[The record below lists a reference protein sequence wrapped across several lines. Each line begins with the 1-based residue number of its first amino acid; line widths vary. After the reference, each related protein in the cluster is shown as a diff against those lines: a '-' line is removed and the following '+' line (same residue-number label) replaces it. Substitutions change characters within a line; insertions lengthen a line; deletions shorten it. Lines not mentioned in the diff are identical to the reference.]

1 MRSSSSSIN
10 PDSPESVAQVSL
22 GHHVVFSRSKRDNFF
37 NTTLLRWPPW
47 LPRCIYELHRCK
59 VYPFILSTNINKIIV
74 TLQNWRI
81 MDAMF
86 TAAVM
91 LGHWLMQNKCHNWPV
106 WGEVPLNVCSDP
118 EIHCSAFPQSSSLS
132 LHRLMLKSKVNSW
145 CVFVCKYVRPARG
158 SVPGGEEAGLDN
170 TLKSESCTWI
180 SWRALQF
187 ISCFIKSLSVRRA
200 AN

>member
-10 PDSPESVAQVSL
+10 PDSPESEWLRWVWAIMLSFLDPKVTI
-22 GHHVVFSRSKRDNFF
+22 FF

-47 LPRCIYELHRCK
+47 LPRCIYKLHRCK

-106 WGEVPLNVCSDP
+106 WGEVPLNVCSNP
-118 EIHCSAFPQSSSLS
+118 EIHCSAFPTVLQSELTQAHVEVKDQ
-132 LHRLMLKSKVNSW
+132 LVVCI
-145 CVFVCKYVRPARG
+145 CV
-158 SVPGGEEAGLDN
+158 
-170 TLKSESCTWI
+170 
-180 SWRALQF
+180 
-187 ISCFIKSLSVRRA
+187 
-200 AN
+200 

>member
-1 MRSSSSSIN
+1 M
-10 PDSPESVAQVSL
+10 SL
-22 GHHVVFSRSKRDNFF
+22 GHHVVFSRSKSDNFF

-47 LPRCIYELHRCK
+47 LPRCIYKLHRCK

-106 WGEVPLNVCSDP
+106 CGEVPLNV
-118 EIHCSAFPQSSSLS
+118 CSAFPQSSSLS
-132 LHRLMLKSKVNSW
+132 LLRLMLKSKVNSW

-180 SWRALQF
+180 SWLALQF
-187 ISCFIKSLSVRRA
+187 ISCFIKSLSECVEQRI
-200 AN
+200 NLYKFTFLQTLKSQIYDSLLFL